1 MDRKSLTN
9 LIESEKDRIEKLP
22 TNEREKATN
31 DLRDWIQSYHIAKQL
46 GYGKGVLE
54 KILNAKNYT
63 QVLNIMIEARRA
75 F

>member
-1 MDRKSLTN
+1 MTLQTF
-9 LIESEKDRIEKLP
+9 IENEKDRIEKLP
-22 TNEREKATN
+22 ENEKEKATN
-31 DLRDWIQSYHIAKQL
+31 DLRDWVQSYQIAKQL

-63 QVLNIMIEARRA
+63 QVLNIMIDARRN